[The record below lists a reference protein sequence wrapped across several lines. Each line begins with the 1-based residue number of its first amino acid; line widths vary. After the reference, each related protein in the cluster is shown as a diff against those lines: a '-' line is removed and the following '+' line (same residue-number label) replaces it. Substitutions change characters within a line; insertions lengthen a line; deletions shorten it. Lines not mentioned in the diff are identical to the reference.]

1 MNNQNIS
8 SISTIQSISNIN
20 ISNNDLNHRK
30 DIQIKEFKT
39 DKTDKTDKVEDINK
53 IKDVNGVLDNKLI
66 KYEVP
71 IANST
76 FGYNV
81 NSKDFYI
88 KVKRGN
94 VETQYPTDEMMKLK
108 QHFINLNNRN
118 INV

>member
-39 DKTDKTDKVEDINK
+39 DKTDKVEDINK

-66 KYEVP
+66 KHEVP

-88 KVKRGN
+88 KVKRGD

-108 QHFINLNNRN
+108 QHLINLNNRN